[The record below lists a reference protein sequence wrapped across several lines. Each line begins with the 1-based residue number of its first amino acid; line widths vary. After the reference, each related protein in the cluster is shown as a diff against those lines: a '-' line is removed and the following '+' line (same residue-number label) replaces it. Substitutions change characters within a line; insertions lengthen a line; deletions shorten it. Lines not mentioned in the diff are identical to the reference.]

1 MSEQA
6 SIGSRDRR
14 GPDRVIRHR
23 WPDRLFHW
31 ANAAVVL
38 VLLGTS
44 LLPIVG
50 FKFPWVTAHWIA
62 GIVLL
67 ALVLFHVVRAL
78 AWQGRAAMAVGR
90 KDGVWLVQFLRWV
103 RRRRAAPPDRPGKY
117 PTPQKLFHH
126 FLALVL
132 LVAIVT
138 GILMLAKIDT
148 PFWTRNPY
156 WLSAWSWGIVYLL
169 HGLGALVLMSL
180 VVIHIYFAVRPEKLF
195 FTRSMIVGWIRRDEY
210 LANHDPALW
219 PADDSAGNNGRQ
231 DLER

>member
-1 MSEQA
+1 MTAEVST
-6 SIGSRDRR
+6 GSRDHR

-31 ANAAVVL
+31 TNAVVVL
-38 VLLGTS
+38 ILLGTS
-44 LLPIVG
+44 LLPIAG

-67 ALVLFHVVRAL
+67 VLVLFHIVRAL
-78 AWQGRAAMAVGR
+78 IWQDRAAMAIGR
-90 KDGVWLVQFLRWV
+90 RDGVWLVQLVRWV
-103 RRRRAAPPDRPGKY
+103 LRRRAAPPDRPGKY
-117 PTPQKLFHH
+117 PTPQKFFHH
-126 FLALVL
+126 GLALVL

-156 WLSAWSWGIVYLL
+156 WISAASWGIVYVL
-169 HGLGALVLMSL
+169 HGFTALATLALVM
-180 VVIHIYFAVRPEKLF
+180 IHVYFAVRPEKLF
-195 FTRSMIVGWIRRDEY
+195 FTRSMIFGWVRRDEY

-219 PADDSAGNNGRQ
+219 RADGSAGNKR
-231 DLER
+231 EAKP